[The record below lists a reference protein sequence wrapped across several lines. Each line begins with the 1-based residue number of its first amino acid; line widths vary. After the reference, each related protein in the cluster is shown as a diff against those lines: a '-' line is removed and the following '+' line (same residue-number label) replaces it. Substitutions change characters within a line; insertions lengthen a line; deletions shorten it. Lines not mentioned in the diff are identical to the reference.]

1 LCYYIAPQHA
11 SNYIKMS
18 TTKRGPIYMKLIKGQ
33 VGRAFSLWYSPLM
46 EAPVAFLQAS
56 TNLVTDL
63 PDKT

>member
-33 VGRAFSLWYSPLM
+33 VGRAFSL
-46 EAPVAFLQAS
+46 
-56 TNLVTDL
+56 
-63 PDKT
+63 